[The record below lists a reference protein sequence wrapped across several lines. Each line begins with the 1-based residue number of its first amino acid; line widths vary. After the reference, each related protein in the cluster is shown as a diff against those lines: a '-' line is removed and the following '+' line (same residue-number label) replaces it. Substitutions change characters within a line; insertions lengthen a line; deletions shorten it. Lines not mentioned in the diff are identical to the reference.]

1 MNIIELKVIRLR
13 NSIIKAFSVYLMENP
28 KADNE
33 NELLT
38 CIYKTS
44 DVIEH
49 IAEYAIDEV
58 SSDNRLGYLITDL
71 DGLSYIL
78 NKYTDIIKASRRYLP
93 VQSEIDTLKNEILNT
108 LRTHSDMA
116 TLRLPELPDLS

>member
-44 DVIEH
+44 GVIEH

-108 LRTHSDMA
+108 LSTHSDMA